1 MKTNVFIIFIA
12 LFLCLLLSPKANA
25 YEPYPYQTYPNY
37 TNYSDYSDYADEVEI
52 GYPAID
58 ELERKILGGVYTQED
73 VYQRLNRLETKVF
86 GQATNEPLDERVDRL
101 KAAAG
106 ISSPANRDQNII
118 FGMGNKRYN
127 NNYYG
132 YKNSYN
138 RYDNYYNEYDRYDE
152 DDFYD
157 RQASYGQYRNMSTEA
172 SILSLIFM
180 IIQSFL

>member
-1 MKTNVFIIFIA
+1 MKTNVFIIFIS
-12 LFLCLLLSPKANA
+12 LLLCLLFSPKACA

-37 TNYSDYSDYADEVEI
+37 TNYSEEVEI

-58 ELERKILGGVYTQED
+58 ELEKKILGGVYAQED

-106 ISSPANRDQNII
+106 VSSGNQTRPNYRNRNVI
-118 FGMGNKRYN
+118 FGMGNKQYTSYN
-127 NNYYG
+127 NYEDN
-132 YKNSYN
+132 YN
-138 RYDNYYNEYDRYDE
+138 RYYDEYNSYEE

-157 RQASYGQYRNMSTEA
+157 KQTSYEPYQNMSTEA

-180 IIQSFL
+180 IVQSFL